1 MNQRP
6 AGQGKPLEPATLPS
20 GTPDAMSPVSRKLV
34 SVEVLIVLG
43 LSLGQSAVYSV
54 VNLIDKMTRA
64 PLGSQTTTLNN
75 PLNQREYFDLTYQ
88 LLDILFALVP
98 VMLVLYLLWRLPGGN
113 PFTRLGFDAAKPL
126 KDLGWGGGLF
136 LAMGLGTL
144 GVYAVGRALGVTT
157 IIVPAALDEYW
168 WTIPVLVLSAIRH
181 GILEE
186 VVVVGYL
193 FERLGRLG
201 WGTWRII
208 VASAVLRG
216 SYHLYQGIGPFI
228 GNVAMGI
235 VFGYVYSKK
244 GRVMPL
250 VIAHAL
256 LDTAGFVGYALLG
269 SSIGLGS

>member
-6 AGQGKPLEPATLPS
+6 VGQGKPLEPATLPS
-20 GTPDAMSPVSRKLV
+20 GTPDAPSRKVVLI
-34 SVEVLIVLG
+34 EVLIVLG
-43 LSLGQSAVYSV
+43 LSLGQSAVYSI

-88 LLDILFALVP
+88 FLDIFFALVP

-126 KDLGWGGGLF
+126 KDLVWGGGLF

-144 GVYAVGRALGVTT
+144 GVYAAGRALGVTT

-193 FERLGRLG
+193 FERLRRLG

-250 VIAHAL
+250 VIAHAF
-256 LDTAGFVGYALLG
+256 LDIAGFVGYALLG
-269 SSIGLGS
+269 ASIGVGS